1 MTEQAI
7 IAIVVP
13 LISAIATIVTVI
25 LTNRSSAKVQDARM
39 EAQMEDLKKDI
50 QRIEKK
56 LEEYNN
62 LNVRM
67 YKAEGTIKV
76 IDQRLKHIEEA
87 VVTHD

>member
-39 EAQMEDLKKDI
+39 EAQMADLKKDI

-56 LEEYNN
+56 LEEYND